1 MKGSNR
7 LRKSE
12 AVLNFNNL
20 NLNDDEGPQYQFIN
34 WMFSPF
40 LGGIFG
46 LHKLEALLSLFDPES
61 LQTAFVNWVSV
72 FFIPMPAAAPTTTP
86 NSSIIVF

>member
-7 LRKSE
+7 VFKSE
-12 AVLNFNNL
+12 TVLHFNICNA
-20 NLNDDEGPQYQFIN
+20 NDDEGPQNEFMDWI
-34 WMFSPF
+34 FSPF

-61 LQTAFVNWVSV
+61 LQAAFVNWVSL
-72 FFIPMPAAAPTTTP
+72 FHSNASQPTTD
-86 NSSIIVF
+86 